1 MKQRDGTAV
10 YSGRAVKGGQA
21 LVTAE
26 TVPSNRKRGTDDAD
40 DDVIHAKRR
49 NGKSPRTAAVC
60 HPTHEAE
67 GWHSGIQR

>member
-26 TVPSNRKRGTDDAD
+26 TVPSNRKRG
-40 DDVIHAKRR
+40 H
-49 NGKSPRTAAVC
+49 G
-60 HPTHEAE
+60 
-67 GWHSGIQR
+67 